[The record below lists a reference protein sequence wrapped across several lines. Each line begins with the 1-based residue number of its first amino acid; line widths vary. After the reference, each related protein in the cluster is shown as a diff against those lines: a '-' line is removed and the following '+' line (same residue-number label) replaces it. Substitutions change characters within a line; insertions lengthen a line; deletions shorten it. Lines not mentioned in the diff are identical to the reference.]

1 MQTISRTRPK
11 PSTYKRRG
19 KLPNIGL
26 LYKAEPPKRIES
38 TELGLFFDNVE
49 TQYYPAGTVLFTPE
63 DSGERLYILRQG
75 LVDLF
80 QITLSGKRLVTRQIL
95 PGSVFGIMGL
105 VGQSVQGNFAEATED
120 SAICVITREDVFET
134 LKQHPDITLRLLEI
148 VGRRLHLI
156 EGRLMEIAYSPVR
169 VRLAHFLLTNA
180 DSASGVLNNLTHEE
194 IGDTIGA
201 VRQTVTET
209 LGLLRNQGLI
219 QTKPKWIRMINRH
232 GLEEIVKGSEIGLT

>member
-1 MQTISRTRPK
+1 MASI
-11 PSTYKRRG
+11 
-19 KLPNIGL
+19 
-26 LYKAEPPKRIES
+26 
-38 TELGLFFDNVE
+38 ELGLFFDNVE
-49 TQYYPAGTVLFTPE
+49 TQYYPAGTILFTPE

-80 QITLSGKRLVTRQIL
+80 RVTSSGKRLVTRQIL

-105 VGQSVQGNFAEATED
+105 LGQSMQGNFAEASED
-120 SAICVITREDVFET
+120 SSICVITRENVLEM

-148 VGRRLHLI
+148 VGRRLRLI
-156 EGRLMEIAYSPVR
+156 EERLVEAVYSPVR

-209 LGLLRNQGLI
+209 LGLLRKQGLI
-219 QTKPKWIRMINRH
+219 QTKPKRIRVINRH
-232 GLEEIVKGSEIGLT
+232 GLEEIVKSSEIGLT

>member
-1 MQTISRTRPK
+1 MQTISRMRPK

-19 KLPNIGL
+19 KLLSVGL
-26 LYKAEPPKRIES
+26 LYKAELPQRVES
-38 TELGLFFDNVE
+38 IELGLFFDNSE
-49 TQYYPAGTVLFTPE
+49 TQYYPAGTILFSPE
-63 DSGERLYILRQG
+63 DSGERLYILGQG

-80 QITLSGKRLVTRQIL
+80 RVTLSGKRLVTRQIL

-105 VGQSVQGNFAEATED
+105 LGQSTQGNFAEAAED
-120 SAICVITREDVFET
+120 STICVITRDDVLET
-134 LKQHPDITLRLLEI
+134 LKQHPDVTLYLLEI
-148 VGRRLHLI
+148 VGKRLRLI
-156 EGRLMEIAYSPVR
+156 EERLVEAVYSPVR

-209 LGLLRNQGLI
+209 LGLLRKQGLV
-219 QTKPKWIRMINRH
+219 QTKPKQIRIINRH
-232 GLEEIVKGSEIGLT
+232 GLEEIVKSSES

>member
-1 MQTISRTRPK
+1 MQTISRMRPK

-19 KLPNIGL
+19 KLLNVGL
-26 LYKAEPPKRIES
+26 LYKAKLPQRIES
-38 TELGLFFDNVE
+38 IELGLFFDNTE
-49 TQYYPAGTVLFTPE
+49 TQYYPAGSMLFSPE

-80 QITLSGKRLVTRQIL
+80 RVTLSGKRLVTRQIL

-105 VGQSVQGNFAEATED
+105 LGQSTQGNFAETAED
-120 SAICVITREDVFET
+120 STICVITRDDVLET
-134 LKQHPDITLRLLEI
+134 LKQHPDVTLHLLEI
-148 VGRRLHLI
+148 VGRRLRLI
-156 EGRLMEIAYSPVR
+156 EERLVETVYSPVR

-180 DSASGVLNNLTHEE
+180 DSASGVLSNLTHEE

-209 LGLLRNQGLI
+209 LGLLRKQGLI
-219 QTKPKWIRMINRH
+219 QTKPKRIRIINRH
-232 GLEEIVKGSEIGLT
+232 GLEEIVKSSES

>member
-1 MQTISRTRPK
+1 MASI
-11 PSTYKRRG
+11 
-19 KLPNIGL
+19 
-26 LYKAEPPKRIES
+26 
-38 TELGLFFDNVE
+38 ELGLFFDNVE
-49 TQYYPAGTVLFTPE
+49 TQYYPAGTILFTPE

-80 QITLSGKRLVTRQIL
+80 RLTSRGKRLVTRQIL

-105 VGQSVQGNFAEATED
+105 LGQSMQGNFAEAIED
-120 SAICVITREDVFET
+120 STICVITREDVVET

-148 VGRRLHLI
+148 VGRRLRLI
-156 EGRLMEIAYSPVR
+156 EERLVEAVYSPVR

-209 LGLLRNQGLI
+209 LGLLRKQGLI
-219 QTKPKWIRMINRH
+219 QTKPKRIRIINRH
-232 GLEEIVKGSEIGLT
+232 GLEKIVKSSEIGLT